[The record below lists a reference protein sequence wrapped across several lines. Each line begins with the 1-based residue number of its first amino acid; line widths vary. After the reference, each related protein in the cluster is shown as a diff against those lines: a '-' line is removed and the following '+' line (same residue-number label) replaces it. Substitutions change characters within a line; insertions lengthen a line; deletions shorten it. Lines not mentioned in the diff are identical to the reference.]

1 MSDTD
6 FKIKGWVRIL
16 LIILPYLFIVG
27 IFQFIGSVLSGVT
40 YSNPDFAKSSAQQLI
55 ISFSG
60 LLGTFLVLWIF
71 MKYID
76 REKFSMLGF
85 QVKNRFL
92 DFMVG
97 TLVALVTMISGF
109 VLLIG
114 LNEIKYSAIVLNFD
128 EVVISVLLF
137 LIVAIVEEAL
147 FRGYVLKNLMLSSNK
162 YVALV
167 ISSVLFSLMHG
178 FNPNMSLFS
187 FFDLFCAGMILG
199 ITYIFTKNL
208 WYPIGLHF
216 GWNLFQTHLGFNV
229 SGQDFYSVIEFNYTS
244 PNLLN
249 GGEFGFE
256 GSILSL
262 FAQVVIFAGSIYYYK
277 NFSKCTAAYTS
288 EAGDLLTENKSPLKP
303 SKA

>member
-6 FKIKGWVRIL
+6 FKIKGWARIL
-16 LIILPYLFIVG
+16 LIIFPYLVIVG
-27 IFQFIGSVLSGVT
+27 IFQFIGLTISGVT
-40 YSNPDFAKSSAQQLI
+40 YSNPDFSESSAQQLI
-55 ISFSG
+55 ISFFG

-76 REKFSMLGF
+76 REKFIMLGF
-85 QVKNRFL
+85 QMKNRSL

-114 LNEIKYSAIVLNFD
+114 FNEIKYSAIVLKFD

-137 LIVAIVEEAL
+137 LIVAVVEEAL
-147 FRGYVLKNLMLSSNK
+147 FRGYVLKNLMLSTNK

-187 FFDLFCAGMILG
+187 FLDLFCAGMILG

-229 SGQDFYSVIEFNYTS
+229 SGQDFYSVLEFNYTS

-262 FAQVVIFAGSIYYYK
+262 FAQVLIFAASVYYYK
-277 NFSKCTAAYTS
+277 NSSNCTAAYTP
-288 EAGDLLTENKSPLKP
+288 EAGDLITENKSPLKP